1 VSAPPPS
8 SGAFE
13 RAAARVAPL
22 DETAVG
28 EARERHDRLAKPPGA
43 LGGLETLGVT
53 LAGIAGRCPPPIPEP
68 AAVAV
73 FAADHGVVASG
84 VSAWPR
90 DVTALMV
97 ECFAAG
103 GAAINAIARQ
113 VGAQVHVVDVG
124 VAADLAH
131 LRSVRHRKVRAATAD
146 LHSGAAMT
154 RAEASAALDVG
165 ASVAAELVAQGARLL
180 VTGDM
185 GIGNTT
191 SSAALVAVLADS
203 DAARTTGRGAGA
215 DDAVLARKREVVAAA
230 TDRARRLGDPLE
242 VLADVGGLE
251 IAALAGFVVGGV
263 AARVPVL
270 VDGLIALAGTLVA
283 HRLAPGVAQRCIAG
297 HRSPEPGA
305 SVALEHLG
313 LAPVLDLGL
322 RLGEGTGGCLAV
334 PLVQAAARVLAE
346 MATLEELGV
355 GAGEGPPGAPV

>member
-1 VSAPPPS
+1 
-8 SGAFE
+8 
-13 RAAARVAPL
+13 
-22 DETAVG
+22 
-28 EARERHDRLAKPPGA
+28 
-43 LGGLETLGVT
+43 
-53 LAGIAGRCPPPIPEP
+53 
-68 AAVAV
+68 
-73 FAADHGVVASG
+73 
-84 VSAWPR
+84 
-90 DVTALMV
+90 
-97 ECFAAG
+97 
-103 GAAINAIARQ
+103 
-113 VGAQVHVVDVG
+113 
-124 VAADLAH
+124 
-131 LRSVRHRKVRAATAD
+131 VRAATAD

-215 DDAVLARKREVVAAA
+215 DDAVLARKSEVVAAA

>member
-1 VSAPPPS
+1 
-8 SGAFE
+8 
-13 RAAARVAPL
+13 
-22 DETAVG
+22 
-28 EARERHDRLAKPPGA
+28 
-43 LGGLETLGVT
+43 
-53 LAGIAGRCPPPIPEP
+53 
-68 AAVAV
+68 
-73 FAADHGVVASG
+73 
-84 VSAWPR
+84 
-90 DVTALMV
+90 
-97 ECFAAG
+97 
-103 GAAINAIARQ
+103 
-113 VGAQVHVVDVG
+113 
-124 VAADLAH
+124 
-131 LRSVRHRKVRAATAD
+131 
-146 LHSGAAMT
+146 MT